1 MKNEE
6 EKIKTRANIGAN
18 NPDWATIR
26 QAIEITG
33 KEQSLFLREAALKEA
48 RRIVANNQ
56 KKGQK

>member
-1 MKNEE
+1 MKSEE

-18 NPDWATIR
+18 DADWATIR

-33 KEQSLFLREAALKEA
+33 KEQSLFLREAAVKEA
-48 RRIVANNQ
+48 RRIITNNE

>member
-48 RRIVANNQ
+48 RRVVA
-56 KKGQK
+56 KKAGK

>member
-48 RRIVANNQ
+48 RRIVA
-56 KKGQK
+56 KKAGK